1 MGELEKFKKY
11 LVECEK
17 GVSTQKNYVTNVHD
31 MMEEEGDTLSKE
43 WLSKYREQIKQL
55 YASTT
60 VNNHIAAINQY
71 LKYRGKDWRMNY
83 VRVQKN
89 SYIEESREF
98 LREEYDRLLDACR
111 ADERLYLAVETLC
124 STGIRIGELKYI
136 RAEELD
142 SRSVTVLF
150 KGKLR
155 KIFLPDLL
163 VECLTEYCGNRG
175 IKEGPVFITRTGRPL
190 DRSNL
195 WRSMKRAGKR
205 AGLEGT
211 KVYPHNLRHLFA
223 AVFYDQEKDILKLAD
238 IL

>member
-1 MGELEKFKKY
+1 
-11 LVECEK
+11 
-17 GVSTQKNYVTNVHD
+17 
-31 MMEEEGDTLSKE
+31 
-43 WLSKYREQIKQL
+43 
-55 YASTT
+55 
-60 VNNHIAAINQY
+60 
-71 LKYRGKDWRMNY
+71 MNY

-238 IL
+238 ILGHSNIETTRRYLAASGKEHRKKINEMNLVK

>member
-89 SYIEESREF
+89 NYIEESREF
-98 LREEYDRLLDACR
+98 LREEYDRLLDAY
-111 ADERLYLAVETLC
+111 ATKFDDRLC
-124 STGIRIGELKYI
+124 NP
-136 RAEELD
+136 
-142 SRSVTVLF
+142 F
-150 KGKLR
+150 
-155 KIFLPDLL
+155 FDLL
-163 VECLTEYCGNRG
+163 GKTEWG
-175 IKEGPVFITRTGRPL
+175 
-190 DRSNL
+190 SL
-195 WRSMKRAGKR
+195 WTDYRR
-205 AGLEGT
+205 
-211 KVYPHNLRHLFA
+211 
-223 AVFYDQEKDILKLAD
+223 KD
-238 IL
+238 